1 MGYEKALEW
10 IDVDFSDDELSKK
23 KMELTISVNN
33 NMSLICSKRKDWSA
47 ATEHATKALDV
58 EPNNMKAL
66 MRRGQAQLQNGNL
79 EEAKRDLKKA
89 LSLDKSNT
97 VIKKLL
103 KVCTAKHMAYVEKQQ
118 KLYANMFGGGKK
130 KKKRKVTPKKEED
143 HKETAIEENGDK
155 DCGDEPCCA
164 GKGGDAMDV

>member
-1 MGYEKALEW
+1 
-10 IDVDFSDDELSKK
+10 
-23 KMELTISVNN
+23 
-33 NMSLICSKRKDWSA
+33 
-47 ATEHATKALDV
+47 
-58 EPNNMKAL
+58 

-103 KVCTAKHMAYVEKQQ
+103 KVCTAKHKAYVEKQQ

-130 KKKRKVTPKKEED
+130 KKKKKATTKGGGDKKED
-143 HKETAIEENGDK
+143 QKEEAPQGDDVQMK
-155 DCGDEPCCA
+155 E
-164 GKGGDAMDV
+164 KNGDAMEVDKEQAVTV